1 VAINKHHYLSSTH
14 SLIQNKEHPV
24 KGKGEE
30 EKPKTVVDED
40 KMKKFK
46 KKAISKAEVEKSL
59 LDRSEKA
66 GLVKK

>member
-1 VAINKHHYLSSTH
+1 
-14 SLIQNKEHPV
+14 
-24 KGKGEE
+24 
-30 EKPKTVVDED
+30 
-40 KMKKFK
+40 MKKFK